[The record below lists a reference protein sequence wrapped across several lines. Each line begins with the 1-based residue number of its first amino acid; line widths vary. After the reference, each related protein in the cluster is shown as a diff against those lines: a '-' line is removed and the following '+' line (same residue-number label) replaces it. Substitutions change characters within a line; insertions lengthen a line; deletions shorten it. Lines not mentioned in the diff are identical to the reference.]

1 MDGILYEDKAVI
13 VCRKPAGFPT
23 QTAKIGEP
31 DMESALK
38 NYLKS
43 PYVGIIHRLD
53 QPVEGILVFA
63 KTKEASAKL
72 HAQNAGQAMGKTYYA
87 VVLPEE
93 GKLWT
98 EAAIA
103 KPQSR
108 ITDEAADGREYCLTD
123 YLLKNG
129 KENKSAV
136 VDKETPQAKRAEL
149 SYRILRRLDAS
160 VMGDG
165 AAGGKHI
172 FLLEVTLKTGRH
184 HQIRVQLSHAGL
196 PLLGDGKYGSPASRA
211 FAESCQ
217 IRDVALCACR
227 LEFLHPV
234 SGKRMVFTLEP
245 SGAAFRPFF

>member
-23 QTAKIGEP
+23 QTARIGEP

-63 KTKEASAKL
+63 KTKEAAAKL
-72 HAQNAGQAMGKTYYA
+72 NTQNAGQAMGKTYYA
-87 VVLPEE
+87 VALPEE
-93 GKLWT
+93 AQMRLW
-98 EAAIA
+98 EKAAA
-103 KPQSR
+103 
-108 ITDEAADGREYCLTD
+108 GGEYRLTD

-129 KENKSAV
+129 RENKSAV
-136 VDKETPQAKRAEL
+136 TDRGTPQAKRAEL

-165 AAGGKHI
+165 AAGEKQL

-211 FAESCQ
+211 FAESCR

-234 SGKRMVFTLEP
+234 SGKRMVFTIEP
-245 SGAAFRPFF
+245 SGAAFRPFFPHECPD

>member
-23 QTAKIGEP
+23 QTARIGVSEIT
-31 DMESALK
+31 
-38 NYLKS
+38 NYLKAS
-43 PYVGIIHRLD
+43 GSDLKTPLYVGVVHRLD

-63 KTKEASAKL
+63 RTKEAAAKL
-72 HAQNAGQAMGKTYYA
+72 NTQNAGQAMGKTYYA
-87 VVLPEE
+87 VALPEE
-93 GKLWT
+93 AQMRLW
-98 EAAIA
+98 EKAAA
-103 KPQSR
+103 
-108 ITDEAADGREYCLTD
+108 GGEYRLTD

-129 KENKSAV
+129 RENKSV
-136 VDKETPQAKRAEL
+136 VADRGTPQAKRAEL

-165 AAGGKHI
+165 AAGEKQL

-196 PLLGDGKYGSPASRA
+196 PLLGDGKYGSPESKA
-211 FAESCQ
+211 FAECCR

-234 SGKRMVFTLEP
+234 SGKRMVFTIEP
-245 SGAAFRPFF
+245 SGAAFRPFFPHECPD